1 MTRKSTPKFEVV
13 TTDTR
18 TVIVSGVSKTD
29 AKRLAGQLN
38 VGGRKS
44 VEVRPVHKLA
54 A

>member
-1 MTRKSTPKFEVV
+1 MARKGTPKFEVV

-18 TVIVSGVSKTD
+18 VVIETGVSKTF
-29 AKRLAGQLN
+29 AKRLAAHLN

-44 VEVRPVHKLA
+44 VEVRPVRKLA